1 MENEGGNN
9 SSYLEKAKNIA
20 QAAAPLIPGGN
31 IASKVA
37 DIITA
42 PSSTEVQKKKINSEI
57 NLLDLKHT
65 HTKEIQLISNEHER
79 NILSMK
85 LVHEKE
91 ILNLKHLYDKALQ
104 TEKFKHEMEKIKIL
118 DKLSSNTNNI
128 EKSNKKKGCF
138 FKSLL

>member
-1 MENEGGNN
+1 MENEGGGN
-9 SSYLEKAKNIA
+9 SSYLEKAKNIS
-20 QAAAPLIPGGN
+20 QAAALLIPGGN

-37 DIITA
+37 DIQRLLTFIIDIIT
-42 PSSTEVQKKKINSEI
+42 SSTEVQKKKINSEI
-57 NLLDLKHT
+57 NFLDLKHA
-65 HTKEIQLISNEHER
+65 HKKEIQFISNEHER

-91 ILNLKHLYDKALQ
+91 ILNLKHLHDKALQ
-104 TEKFKHEMEKIKIL
+104 TEKL
-118 DKLSSNTNNI
+118 NKLPSNMNNNI